1 MTLLNRYLVKETIK
15 YFSLVFALVIGL
27 FVAVDYLGTMD
38 EFLQADISLF
48 RAFFFVLLKVPFVA
62 VQLIPVALLLAVL
75 VVFGLMSK
83 HNEIVIVKSSGI
95 SVYSLLKPMVVLG
108 AISSMLL
115 VLFSEILV
123 PATMAKAN
131 AIKFREIRKEEGAIF
146 KEHDIWHK
154 GNRTI
159 THIQYYNT
167 SEKTMHGFTRFFF
180 DDRFQLIRRM
190 DAEKGVFTDRQW
202 VLENVMVL
210 SSEGN
215 DGEYRS
221 TAHETRISGLGF
233 EPQDL
238 KAVMKRSEEMNFLEL
253 LTFIE
258 KVEQDG
264 YDATQYKVDLYGKTA
279 FPFVCII
286 MSLIGV
292 SLTARGKLTKGL
304 PAAISY
310 GISIAFLYW
319 VFYSFCLSLGYG
331 ELLPPIVAAWVANLI
346 FLIVGIIA
354 LINAE

>member
-1 MTLLNRYLVKETIK
+1 MTLLHRYLIKETSK
-15 YFSLVFALVIGL
+15 HFSLVFVLVIGL

-38 EFLQADISLF
+38 EFLQADISLL
-48 RAFFFVLLKVPFVA
+48 RAFFFVLLKVPFIA

-95 SVYSLLKPMVVLG
+95 SIYYLLKPVLVLG
-108 AISSMLL
+108 VIFSVLL
-115 VLFSEILV
+115 VLVSEILV

-131 AIKFREIRKEEGAIF
+131 AIKFQEIRKEEGAIF

-154 GNRTI
+154 GNGTI

-167 SEKTMHGFTRFFF
+167 SEKTIHGFTRFFF
-180 DDRFQLIRRM
+180 NDRFQLVRRM
-190 DAEKGVFTDRQW
+190 DAGKGVFSDGRW
-202 VLENVMVL
+202 VLETVMVL
-210 SSEGN
+210 SR
-215 DGEYRS
+215 DGEAGDYRS
-221 TAHETRISGLGF
+221 TSHNTQTKDLGF
-233 EPQDL
+233 NPQDL
-238 KAVMKRSEEMNFLEL
+238 KEVVKRSEEMNFPEL
-253 LTFIE
+253 LAFIK

-279 FPFVCII
+279 FPFICII
-286 MSLIGV
+286 MSLVGV

-319 VFYSFCLSLGYG
+319 VSYSFCLSLGYG
-331 ELLPPIVAAWVANLI
+331 ELLPPIVAAWITNLI
-346 FLIVGIIA
+346 FLCGGLVA